1 MFLTLQNIKLS
12 HFLLKCL
19 AFATKP
25 SLHSVHWYC
34 YSSWLKSSWYQMIGR
49 LVAWDPHPLVPRYK
63 EVELGTRLHQKSKS
77 NLYMRGILFGIL
89 LTLEMRDDMYSTGK
103 LVWPQYDFDM
113 SFLDFVFPSSA
124 PQYHRQF
131 DETKKTFKI
140 KQKSRTQSFK
150 SSFPHHHINYL

>member
-1 MFLTLQNIKLS
+1 MLFLFFILKEYINNMQDAKLMYSIYQNHIFHSSQLFLTLQNIKLS

-19 AFATKP
+19 AFAMKP

-77 NLYMRGILFGIL
+77 NLYMRGILFCIL
-89 LTLEMRDDMYSTGK
+89 LTLEMRGDK
-103 LVWPQYDFDM
+103 
-113 SFLDFVFPSSA
+113 
-124 PQYHRQF
+124 
-131 DETKKTFKI
+131 
-140 KQKSRTQSFK
+140 
-150 SSFPHHHINYL
+150 